1 MRIKPEALPGA
12 LRDELPGLV
21 WISGDEPLL
30 VGECRDA
37 VRAAAREAGCEER
50 IALHVQQHFEWASLV
65 EACSARS
72 LFASRSLVELHMPT
86 AKPGAEGG
94 RILRELADSAGQGN
108 LLMILTGHVPGSAM
122 KTAWI
127 RALQEHGWHVPVYE
141 PERRQ
146 LPGWVEAR
154 LARHGLKA
162 GPDVLRALAESAEGN
177 LLSASQEIEKL
188 ALVAGGEKEITLQL
202 LREALS
208 DGSRYDAFDTVDA
221 ALDGD
226 PARVLRTLARLREEG
241 VELPPVLGALTR
253 EIRTLAALCAPPGPG
268 RRSEADIFGRQ
279 RIWESRK
286 QLLRKAA
293 RRHSSQST
301 TQMVRLA
308 ARIDMAIR
316 GREEG
321 DPWIGL
327 ETLALRIAGCRPV
340 A

>member
-1 MRIKPEALPGA
+1 MRIKPDALPGA
-12 LRDELPGLV
+12 LRENLPGLV

-37 VRAAAREAGCEER
+37 VREAARKAGCEER
-50 IALHVQQHFEWASLV
+50 VSLHVQQHFDWNSLV

-72 LFASRSLVELHMPT
+72 LFASRSLVELHLPT
-86 AKPGAEGG
+86 AKPGTEGG
-94 RILRELADSAGQGN
+94 RILRELAATAGQGN
-108 LLMILTGHVPGSAM
+108 LLLILTGHVPAGGM

-127 RALQEHGWHVPVYE
+127 RALDDNGWHVPVYA
-141 PERRQ
+141 PDRKQ
-146 LPGWVEAR
+146 LPAWIEGR
-154 LARHGLKA
+154 LARHGLRA
-162 GPDVLRALAESAEGN
+162 GSDVVRILAESAEGN
-177 LLSASQEIEKL
+177 LLAASQEIEKL
-188 ALVAGGEKEITLQL
+188 SLVAGEEKEISLQL
-202 LREALS
+202 LREALA

-226 PARVLRTLARLREEG
+226 AARVLRTVARLREEG

-253 EIRTLAALCAPPGPG
+253 EIRVLAALCAPPGPG
-268 RRSEADIFGRQ
+268 KRTEAEIFTRQ

-301 TQMVRLA
+301 TQLVRLA
-308 ARIDMAIR
+308 ARIDMALR

-327 ETLALRIAGCRPV
+327 ETLALRVAGCRPV